1 MEEYIDTVRKLVSS
15 MEETAW
21 LLSKFQDIKRNASQE
36 QFKEI
41 ISKLDKKEL
50 EELQCK
56 FDRFEKIIR
65 YNL

>member
-1 MEEYIDTVRKLVSS
+1 